1 MAEDVVKVYA
11 SRENETV
18 AMQKNLSDFP
28 QVVRDLF
35 TKGEII
41 WVYVDGAGKVV
52 AEDNWGDSHAC

>member
-1 MAEDVVKVYA
+1 MADEVVKVYT

-18 AMQKNLSDFP
+18 AMQKNLSEFP
-28 QVVRDLF
+28 APVRDLIS
-35 TKGEII
+35 KGEII